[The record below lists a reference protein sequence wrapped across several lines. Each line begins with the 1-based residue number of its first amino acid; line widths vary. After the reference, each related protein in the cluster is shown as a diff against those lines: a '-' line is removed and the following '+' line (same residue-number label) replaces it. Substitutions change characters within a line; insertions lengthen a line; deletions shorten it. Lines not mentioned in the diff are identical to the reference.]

1 MNKTNL
7 MEWGFFLI
15 TLCNILLIA
24 LVIFLLWQR
33 YFASDSTK
41 EEKEAE
47 AVPADVPEVAGA
59 LANRLL
65 ADAQQQLLP
74 IGQAMSDSL
83 DLVEGLDG
91 VDGESYPDWKKTNQ
105 PYIDQLLSHREALE
119 LKVDNMADKLARAHK
134 VVAGLHV
141 QNRELRAAEAQAQRL
156 QTELARTQST
166 LSQVRQERDTL
177 MVEVQQVRATAGL
190 APRAAILTAA
200 DEPAS
205 LPPRE
210 TGQ

>member
-1 MNKTNL
+1 MNKANL

-33 YFASDSTK
+33 YFASESSKDDK
-41 EEKEAE
+41 DAE
-47 AVPADVPEVAGA
+47 DVAADVPEVAGA

-156 QTELARTQST
+156 QAELARTQGM
-166 LSQVRQERDTL
+166 LSQVRQERDAL
-177 MVEVQQVRATAGL
+177 MVEVQQVRATAG
-190 APRAAILTAA
+190 PAAARVATPTAA
-200 DEPAS
+200 NEPDPS
-205 LPPRE
+205 PRE
-210 TGQ
+210 AGH